1 MRLIRDWKKGVEEVR
16 EEGRFFPRFFFFFI
30 FFFFHQL
37 CALLC
42 FLLLVLSVYFL
53 AHEEDSLCRKR
64 SCIIVSSCFRRTG
77 NEYIS
82 LVDLF
87 CFVNLTTEQLFTH
100 SRSGIHVIS
109 NDKPFDNNK
118 LVTVKSAAGF
128 ILTLTV
134 IVSCHHQQAL
144 S

>member
-1 MRLIRDWKKGVEEVR
+1 MEVR

-30 FFFFHQL
+30 FFFHQL
-37 CALLC
+37 CPLLC

-53 AHEEDSLCRKR
+53 AHEEDNFCRKR
-64 SCIIVSSCFRRTG
+64 SCVIVSSCFRRLG

-82 LVDLF
+82 LADRF

-118 LVTVKSAAGF
+118 LVVVTVKSAAGF

-134 IVSCHHQQAL
+134 IVSCHRQQAL